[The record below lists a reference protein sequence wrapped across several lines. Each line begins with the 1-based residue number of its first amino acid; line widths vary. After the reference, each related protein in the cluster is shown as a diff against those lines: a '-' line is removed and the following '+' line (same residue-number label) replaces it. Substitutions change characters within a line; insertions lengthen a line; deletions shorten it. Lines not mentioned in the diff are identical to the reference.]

1 MFLNLLLL
9 FMCLNLGFGLMHV
22 PGHPLTIPDSYS
34 ECMAQYED
42 ALDDGQM
49 KPISGTDS
57 IGSELDDIAEEM
69 RLPTNST
76 STTTP
81 PSGDGTPFNAI
92 TESIEASYKTMETMK
107 NFITGGYVMNVLENL
122 HIQCDNRPTLD
133 TEFECGEAYGSTP
146 YDPITY
152 TFSSGA
158 SITYPCENPTFGD
171 PIVEP
176 VWLYFRGGIEVLIS
190 FLLIVTLFY
199 FITGR
204 GTFLSN

>member
-42 ALDDGQM
+42 ALGDGQM
-49 KPISGTDS
+49 KPISGTGS

-158 SITYPCENPTFGD
+158 SGARRGEGLSCSGPVRGRPT
-171 PIVEP
+171 E
-176 VWLYFRGGIEVLIS
+176 GGRRRVHAS
-190 FLLIVTLFY
+190 P
-199 FITGR
+199 R
-204 GTFLSN
+204 RRALSASGILH